1 MFRTV
6 RHVALNFFLVATQT
20 ADTAGMIPRAI
31 HMIFTETE
39 ALKERGW
46 RYQMY
51 GQFVEIYNEK
61 VSLASTPP
69 GSRSFLTQPTLARST
84 TCSGPPTIKP
94 NTKSNTMRERE
105 PRR

>member
-1 MFRTV
+1 
-6 RHVALNFFLVATQT
+6 
-20 ADTAGMIPRAI
+20 MIPRAI

-61 VSLASTPP
+61 VSLASVPP
-69 GSRSFLTQPTLARST
+69 GSRSFLTPDSCQINNLFGTANDQTEHKIEHDEKKGTTTVTGINPSELLNLQRSSRCT
-84 TCSGPPTIKP
+84 WS
-94 NTKSNTMRERE
+94 SH
-105 PRR
+105 

>member
-1 MFRTV
+1 M
-6 RHVALNFFLVATQT
+6 AKQT

-61 VSLASTPP
+61 VSLASVPP
-69 GSRSFLTQPTLARST
+69 GSRSFLTQPSLSRSI
-84 TCSGPPTIKP
+84 TCSGPPTIRP
-94 NTKSNTMRERE
+94 NTRSNMMRKRE
-105 PRR
+105 PQR